1 VSKPL
6 GITQSAPGSYNAQ
19 AADNST
25 AIVNVYGQ
33 PVQAAKVSREEIAA
47 AQARLAQLPL
57 DGVAPIA
64 TLPEASRMPHAH
76 NPNFVGRDDDLK
88 RFAQFLKAGA
98 TAVAT
103 GLGGIGK
110 TQIAVEFVLR
120 YGTYFPG
127 GVFWL
132 SFASAEGVPAEIAQC
147 GQRMNLRLDYSGLRL
162 EDQVQIVRA
171 AWESELPRLLIF
183 DNCEDEALLRAF
195 RPVTGG
201 SRVLVTSRREQW
213 DASLNVQAVP
223 VGMLSVTDSAALLR
237 KLNPQL
243 PATSDAVLR
252 QIGEELGGLPL
263 ALHLAGSYL
272 CTYQR
277 VRTPE
282 AVLAELRT
290 ADAVAQKVLS
300 GEFGAEPLVLPT
312 QHDRNVYRTFQLSFG
327 KLDESQAMDALALR
341 LLACAACLAPG
352 EPIPYTLLVMMVLA
366 QDASVDERE
375 RVEDALARLTG
386 LGLLETASEQP
397 PTFRLH
403 RLLQRFV
410 QKAREPTMAGAR
422 ERVEQV
428 VLAEAERMNAAGLV
442 KPLTTLQPQLPFVTD
457 AAVGLRKAALSTVLG
472 HHLKRLGDYLR
483 AKEYYD
489 RALTI
494 RQAERGEA
502 HSDTV
507 ASMNDMGFVL
517 KDLGQHAEAQHYFER
532 ALKINEA
539 VHGEQSP
546 EMATSLNNLGL
557 ICKDL
562 GQHAEAQHYFERAL
576 RINEAVHGERHPD
589 TVASLNNLGFVLK
602 DLGWYAVASGAAKD
616 LGQHAEA
623 QHYFERALRINEAM
637 LGQRHSDTV
646 ASLNNLG
653 FVLMDQW
660 LLGDWRDHADQSLS
674 LRAEAQHYFER
685 ALKINE
691 YIHGEQSLETA
702 ASLNN
707 LGELFTRRGG
717 DARVAQRYFERAL
730 AIRKQVLGERHPEI
744 AESLNNVGRMLLLQ
758 QDYKDARP
766 CFEQALAIREQV
778 LGKNHLDTLSSA
790 RILSNLGWAI
800 YQSEV
805 TSPPIDQV
813 MHYLEQALHTLERT
827 LGPKHEETQAARQVL
842 QSVQARMD

>member
-1 VSKPL
+1 
-6 GITQSAPGSYNAQ
+6 
-19 AADNST
+19 
-25 AIVNVYGQ
+25 
-33 PVQAAKVSREEIAA
+33 
-47 AQARLAQLPL
+47 
-57 DGVAPIA
+57 
-64 TLPEASRMPHAH
+64 
-76 NPNFVGRDDDLK
+76 
-88 RFAQFLKAGA
+88 
-98 TAVAT
+98 
-103 GLGGIGK
+103 
-110 TQIAVEFVLR
+110 
-120 YGTYFPG
+120 
-127 GVFWL
+127 
-132 SFASAEGVPAEIAQC
+132 
-147 GQRMNLRLDYSGLRL
+147 
-162 EDQVQIVRA
+162 
-171 AWESELPRLLIF
+171 
-183 DNCEDEALLRAF
+183 
-195 RPVTGG
+195 
-201 SRVLVTSRREQW
+201 
-213 DASLNVQAVP
+213 
-223 VGMLSVTDSAALLR
+223 
-237 KLNPQL
+237 
-243 PATSDAVLR
+243 
-252 QIGEELGGLPL
+252 
-263 ALHLAGSYL
+263 
-272 CTYQR
+272 
-277 VRTPE
+277 
-282 AVLAELRT
+282 
-290 ADAVAQKVLS
+290 
-300 GEFGAEPLVLPT
+300 
-312 QHDRNVYRTFQLSFG
+312 
-327 KLDESQAMDALALR
+327 
-341 LLACAACLAPG
+341 
-352 EPIPYTLLVMMVLA
+352 
-366 QDASVDERE
+366 
-375 RVEDALARLTG
+375 
-386 LGLLETASEQP
+386 
-397 PTFRLH
+397 
-403 RLLQRFV
+403 
-410 QKAREPTMAGAR
+410 
-422 ERVEQV
+422 
-428 VLAEAERMNAAGLV
+428 
-442 KPLTTLQPQLPFVTD
+442 
-457 AAVGLRKAALSTVLG
+457 
-472 HHLKRLGDYLR
+472 
-483 AKEYYD
+483 
-489 RALTI
+489 
-494 RQAERGEA
+494 
-502 HSDTV
+502 
-507 ASMNDMGFVL
+507 MNDMGFVL

-660 LLGDWRDHADQSLS
+660 LLGDWRDHADQALS

>member
-1 VSKPL
+1 MSNPP

-57 DGVAPIA
+57 AGVPPIA
-64 TLPEASRMPHAH
+64 TLPEASRMPYAH

-110 TQIAVEFVLR
+110 TQTAVEFVHR

-132 SFASAEGVPAEIAQC
+132 SFASAEGVPAEIAQL
-147 GQRMNLRLDYSGLRL
+147 GQRMNLRLDYSGLKL
-162 EDQVQIVRA
+162 EDQVQMVRA

-183 DNCEDEALLRAF
+183 DNCEDEALLWAF

-201 SRVLVTSRREQW
+201 TRVLVTSRREQW

-277 VRTPE
+277 LRTPE
-282 AVLAELRT
+282 AVLAELCT
-290 ADAVAQKVLS
+290 ADALAQKVLS

-352 EPIPYTLLVMMVLA
+352 EPIPYSLLVMMVLA

-386 LGLLETASEQP
+386 LGLVETASEQP

-428 VLAEAERMNAAGLV
+428 VLTEAERVNAAGLV
-442 KPLTTLQPQLPFVTD
+442 KPRTALQPQLLFVTD
-457 AAVGLRKAALSTVLG
+457 AAVGLRKAALGTVLG

-494 RQAERGEA
+494 RQAELAEA

-539 VHGEQSP
+539 VHGE
-546 EMATSLNNLGL
+546 
-557 ICKDL
+557 
-562 GQHAEAQHYFERAL
+562 
-576 RINEAVHGERHPD
+576 RHP
-589 TVASLNNLGFVLK
+589 
-602 DLGWYAVASGAAKD
+602 
-616 LGQHAEA
+616 
-623 QHYFERALRINEAM
+623 
-637 LGQRHSDTV
+637 DTV

-660 LLGDWRDHADQSLS
+660 LLGDWRDHPDQALS
-674 LRAEAQHYFER
+674 LRADAQHSFER

-707 LGELFTRRGG
+707 LGELFTRSGG

-730 AIRKQVLGERHPEI
+730 AIRKQVLGERHPAI
-744 AESLNNVGRMLLLQ
+744 AESLNNLGRMLLLQ
-758 QDYKDARP
+758 QNYKEARP
-766 CFEQALAIREQV
+766 CFEQALAIRDQV

-790 RILSNLGWAI
+790 RILSNLGRAI

-827 LGPKHEETQAARQVL
+827 LGPEHEETQAAREVL
-842 QSVQARMD
+842 QSVQARRD